1 MVGLG
6 FCNLF
11 TGLFQGFPIST
22 STSRTPIAEAAGA
35 KTQLTGIIGAIAVA
49 LVLVWGADLMRNLP
63 RSALAAIVITSAMG
77 LIEVTDLRRIYRIQR
92 GEFWLS
98 IICTA
103 SVMVLGAIQG
113 IGIAITIAVIA
124 FLWSAWRPH
133 YAILGRAKGVNGY
146 HNIKRYRAARRVP
159 GLVLFRWDAP
169 LFFANAELFHDCVLN
184 AIASSPTPVRRL
196 IVAAEPVTSIDVTSV
211 DMLVELNRSLRKA
224 GIELCVAGLKDPTKD
239 ILKRFGVFEQV
250 DAKKV
255 FFPTLNS
262 AIKNYLKTHSVEWNK
277 EDDA

>member
-98 IICTA
+98 IIDRK
-103 SVMVLGAIQG
+103 SVV
-113 IGIAITIAVIA
+113 
-124 FLWSAWRPH
+124 
-133 YAILGRAKGVNGY
+133 
-146 HNIKRYRAARRVP
+146 
-159 GLVLFRWDAP
+159 
-169 LFFANAELFHDCVLN
+169 
-184 AIASSPTPVRRL
+184 
-196 IVAAEPVTSIDVTSV
+196 
-211 DMLVELNRSLRKA
+211 
-224 GIELCVAGLKDPTKD
+224 
-239 ILKRFGVFEQV
+239 
-250 DAKKV
+250 
-255 FFPTLNS
+255 
-262 AIKNYLKTHSVEWNK
+262 
-277 EDDA
+277 